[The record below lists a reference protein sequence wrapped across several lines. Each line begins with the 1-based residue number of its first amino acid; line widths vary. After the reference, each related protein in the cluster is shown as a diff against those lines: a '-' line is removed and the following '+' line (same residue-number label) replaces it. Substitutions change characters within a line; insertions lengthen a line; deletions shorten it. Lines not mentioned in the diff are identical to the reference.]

1 MNLSCVELSFSL
13 KHCRYFI
20 FLGPILFIKNFQ
32 VIDLFIYIVLYIYV
46 RVCVCVCISRLTESL
61 KILLSRRW
69 YCHVERCK
77 SLWDTHEEARKLPR
91 CRGKG
96 GQPAQNKECIQRH
109 KCVAGPIVVM
119 RLEVVLYE
127 TGVCRVR
134 EIDPGVD
141 TGQTFG
147 RKILKRIFAVRQEMR
162 I

>member
-96 GQPAQNKECIQRH
+96 GQCCSEP
-109 KCVAGPIVVM
+109 P
-119 RLEVVLYE
+119 VLVYD
-127 TGVCRVR
+127 
-134 EIDPGVD
+134 I
-141 TGQTFG
+141 FL
-147 RKILKRIFAVRQEMR
+147 KLILMILKSPGGLMQSNGLEHYILTEHLCFWEG
-162 I
+162 IKNSEISIHFDP